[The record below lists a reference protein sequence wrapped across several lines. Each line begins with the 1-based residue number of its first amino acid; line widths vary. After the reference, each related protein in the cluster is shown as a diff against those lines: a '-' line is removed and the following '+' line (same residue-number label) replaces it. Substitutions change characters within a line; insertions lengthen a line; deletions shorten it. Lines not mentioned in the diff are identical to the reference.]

1 MSFSGEIKEEL
12 SRQLSPGRHCRLA
25 ETAAILS
32 FCGKIF
38 TAEDGRLSVKIQTE
52 NLPVTRKCFTLLR
65 KTFNMRMEVSVR
77 GKRGARYYTVA
88 VCRDREARR
97 LLTGTQLM
105 DPDGNMDGCMARIHS
120 HLLRQSCC
128 RSAFIRGAFLAAG
141 SVSDPRKSYHL
152 EIVCVDREK
161 AEELRGLL
169 DGFGI
174 DAKIVPRKRY
184 FVVYVKEGSQIVDL
198 LGLTGAHVS
207 LMQLENV
214 RIVKEVR
221 NSVNRKVNCETA
233 NLNKTVSAAV
243 RQIEDIRYIDQTVG
257 LGHLSGSLSETARL
271 RLGYPDASL
280 KELGEMLDPPV
291 GKSGVNHRLR
301 RLSTMA
307 ERLREGKE
315 E

>member
-1 MSFSGEIKEEL
+1 
-12 SRQLSPGRHCRLA
+12 
-25 ETAAILS
+25 
-32 FCGKIF
+32 
-38 TAEDGRLSVKIQTE
+38 
-52 NLPVTRKCFTLLR
+52 
-65 KTFNMRMEVSVR
+65 
-77 GKRGARYYTVA
+77 YYTVA
-88 VCRDREARR
+88 VCRGREARR

-128 RSAFIRGAFLAAG
+128 RCAFIRGAFLAAG
-141 SVSDPRKSYHL
+141 SVSDPEKSYHF
-152 EIVCVDREK
+152 EIVCVDQEK
-161 AEELRGLL
+161 AEEIRSVL

-174 DAKIVPRKRY
+174 DAKIVLRKRH

-243 RQIEDIRYIDQTVG
+243 RQIEDIQYIDQRVG
-257 LGHLSGSLSETARL
+257 LKHLSGGLSETAGL
-271 RLGYPDASL
+271 RLEYPDASL
-280 KELGEMLDPPV
+280 KELGDMLDPPV

-301 RLSTMA
+301 RLSMMA